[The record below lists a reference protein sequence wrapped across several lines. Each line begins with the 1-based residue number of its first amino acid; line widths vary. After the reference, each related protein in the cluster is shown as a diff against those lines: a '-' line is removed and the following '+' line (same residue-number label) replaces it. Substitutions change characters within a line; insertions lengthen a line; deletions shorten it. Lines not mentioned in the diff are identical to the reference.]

1 MRLCNGGGYFR
12 ALDLPLNEILV
23 ACQGAGT
30 ASAHA
35 GLDLRPG
42 SDTGILLGVGK
53 ELAVGLGGGTQAGP
67 ADALLVGAGI
77 FGFDPE
83 APALLAA
90 PQQIP
95 YPVAAAAVLERFVKA
110 GSRGRAERAAAAP
123 TNLGCVWLSH
133 TTASGRGA
141 TLSAGKRSAFGP

>member
-30 ASAHA
+30 ASAHT
-35 GLDLRPG
+35 GPDLRPG
-42 SDTGILLGVGK
+42 SDTGILFGVGE
-53 ELAVGLGGGTQAGP
+53 ELALGLGGGAQAGP
-67 ADALLVGAGI
+67 AGALLVGAGV

-90 PQQIP
+90 PQEIP
-95 YPVAAAAVLERFVKA
+95 DPVAAAAALKRFVKA
-110 GSRGRAERAAAAP
+110 GS
-123 TNLGCVWLSH
+123 
-133 TTASGRGA
+133 
-141 TLSAGKRSAFGP
+141 